1 MNLFKVQG
9 IKDRDA
15 ASPVP
20 VIDFA
25 EYFAGAP
32 GALPTLAVE
41 VRDACKNVGFS
52 YALGHGVDQAI
63 IDRAFAASRRFHALP
78 LEQKLKVKHAAHRQ
92 QLYDRAGAHRR
103 AGIGGAPVFGRM
115 VPAADHSRDISDQS
129 RQYHAALVK

>member
-52 YALGHGVDQAI
+52 YALGHGGPGDH
-63 IDRAFAASRRFHALP
+63 RSRLCG
-78 LEQKLKVKHAAHRQ
+78 L
-92 QLYDRAGAHRR
+92 
-103 AGIGGAPVFGRM
+103 APVSRI
-115 VPAADHSRDISDQS
+115 AARTEAQS
-129 RQYHAALVK
+129 EARRTPTTAL

>member
-9 IKDRDA
+9 IKDHDA

-52 YALGHGVDQAI
+52 YALGHGWT
-63 IDRAFAASRRFHALP
+63 SRSSIAP
-78 LEQKLKVKHAAHRQ
+78 LRP
-92 QLYDRAGAHRR
+92 RAGFTHCRSNR
-103 AGIGGAPVFGRM
+103 
-115 VPAADHSRDISDQS
+115 SS
-129 RQYHAALVK
+129 K